1 MTQEQLARSI
11 GSDQARVS
19 EWERGLFSPRPG
31 QVPALAGAVGV
42 DPLQLLD
49 IDSQGP
55 ELEALRLAAG
65 LSLQTIAAAV
75 GTSVSRYRR
84 IERGARLEDPP
95 GELVERLASVL
106 SVPPGTVRAAVD
118 ISRRAAASRRHTG
131 T

>member
-1 MTQEQLARSI
+1 
-11 GSDQARVS
+11 
-19 EWERGLFSPRPG
+19 
-31 QVPALAGAVGV
+31 V

-65 LSLQTIAAAV
+65 LSLQAIAAAV